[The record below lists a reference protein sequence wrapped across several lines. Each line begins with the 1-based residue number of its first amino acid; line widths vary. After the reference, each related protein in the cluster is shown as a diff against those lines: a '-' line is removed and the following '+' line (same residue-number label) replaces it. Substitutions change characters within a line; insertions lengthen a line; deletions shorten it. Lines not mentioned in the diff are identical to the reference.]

1 MPMTLEKFT
10 NMLEWGS
17 VVRCESVQESEAVY
31 RLLEDA
37 GYPLLE
43 WEQEF
48 LYEDTEQKKQD
59 KFDMFPLPGLEEEE
73 DEDTGEIYWVVT
85 TFVDGVGKPEI
96 PFSEISNLVSCGHVD
111 PPALDISGLFESI
124 YGGM

>member
-1 MPMTLEKFT
+1 MQITLEELAG
-10 NMLEWGS
+10 MLEEGS

-37 GYPLLE
+37 GYPLFE

-59 KFDMFPLPGLEEEE
+59 KFDMFHLPGLEEEE
-73 DEDTGEIYWVVT
+73 DVDTGEIYWCVT

-96 PFSEISNLVSCGHVD
+96 PFSEISNLVSCDHVD
-111 PPALDISGLFESI
+111 PPALDISGVFESI